1 MTLADEDLVRVTHP
15 FHPLFAQQ
23 LPCVGRRYNR
33 HGERL
38 LLQAGDAVIWSVPP
52 QWTDLAS
59 KDPELVMGEGR
70 AVLRFSDLM
79 ELADLVARVSDKSA
93 HSGTSICKDNYA
105 ATVRQITPHECQ
117 YDV

>member
-1 MTLADEDLVRVTHP
+1 MTLADEDLVLVTHP

-52 QWTDLAS
+52 QWTDLAG

-79 ELADLVARVSDKSA
+79 ELADLVGRVSDKSA
-93 HSGTSICKDNYA
+93 QMGAKTCKGNYA
-105 ATVRQITPHECQ
+105 AIVRRITPQERQ
-117 YDV
+117 GDM

>member
-38 LLQAGDAVIWSVPP
+38 LLQADNGVIWSVSP
-52 QWTDLAS
+52 QWTDLVS
-59 KDPELVMGEGR
+59 KDLELIMADGR
-70 AVLRFSDLM
+70 AVLRFSDLL
-79 ELADLVARVSDKSA
+79 ELADLVTRISDKSA
-93 HSGTSICKDNYA
+93 HTAAQERKDNYA
-105 ATVRQITPHECQ
+105 AHVRQITPQGMPE
-117 YDV
+117 

>member
-15 FHPLFAQQ
+15 FHPLCAQQ

-38 LLQAGDAVIWSVPP
+38 LLQAVDGVIWSVSP

-59 KDPELVMGEGR
+59 KDPEVVMGDGR
-70 AVLRFSDLM
+70 AVLRFSDLL
-79 ELADLVARVSDKSA
+79 ELADLVTRISDKTA
-93 HSGTSICKDNYA
+93 HTAARKRKDNYA
-105 ATVRQITPHECQ
+105 ADVRQITPQGMPE
-117 YDV
+117 